1 MKTTKSVVLLS
12 IIMILFTVSAYTNNT
27 VPGHGPFPDPENNKG
42 GTYSLVVEGF
52 DWGPGVSKVIL
63 SMGETVSAV
72 NPKDFAVKAERS
84 TDCVDLKGEAASGE
98 RTIIHAY
105 VSDEHGNNLDSGTY
119 VTLVLF
125 VSPRLPIGS
134 PFQYAR
140 NNKCNGNVWVDYR
153 MTITHLTTK
162 QVWDTESGRVSKI
175 VDKFDLS
182 GSYTYKDEFSMS
194 YAFYTPERKDEKSPL
209 IIWLHGGGEGGTD
222 PTVPLL
228 ANRAANYASD
238 EIQVI
243 FKGAYVLVPQCP
255 GAWMHNAQGEM
266 NRGEGDDVYH
276 RGLMAFIRDFVSDHP
291 DIDSD
296 RIYVGG
302 CSNGGYMSLKLILEH
317 PDYFAA
323 GFISALAYQS
333 QYISDEQIE
342 SIKNVPMW
350 FVHAADDPITNPEQT
365 VLPLY
370 KRLKHAGAKN
380 VHLSYYDHVVDISGL
395 LGGENYHYE
404 GHWSWIYC
412 HANLCRLDFDGS
424 PVELNGRPVRI
435 MEWMAEQSK

>member
-12 IIMILFTVSAYTNNT
+12 IIMILFTVSAYTNNA
-27 VPGHGPFPDPENNKG
+27 VPGHGLSPDPENNTG

-72 NPKDFAVKAERS
+72 NPKDFTVKAERS

-105 VSDEHGNNLDSGTY
+105 VSDEHGNNLKSGTY

-140 NNKCNGNVWVDYR
+140 NDKCSGNVWVDYH
-153 MTITHLTTK
+153 MTITQLSTK

-182 GSYTYKDEFSMS
+182 GSYTYKDDFSMS
-194 YAFYTPERKDEKSPL
+194 YAFYTPEKKDEKSPL

-238 EIQVI
+238 EIQAI

-266 NRGEGDDVYH
+266 NHGEGDDVYH
-276 RGLMAFIRDFVSDHP
+276 RGLMAFIKDFVGDHP

-296 RIYVGG
+296 RVYVGG

-333 QYISDEQIE
+333 QYISDEQIG
-342 SIKNVPMW
+342 SIKEVPIW
-350 FVHAADDPITNPEQT
+350 FVHSADDPITKPELT
-365 VLPLY
+365 VLPVY
-370 KRLKHAGAKN
+370 KRLMTAGAKN
-380 VHLSYYDHVVDISGL
+380 VHLSYYDHVVDITGL
-395 LGGENYHYE
+395 LGGEDYHYE

-424 PVELNGRPVRI
+424 PVEVNGRPVRI